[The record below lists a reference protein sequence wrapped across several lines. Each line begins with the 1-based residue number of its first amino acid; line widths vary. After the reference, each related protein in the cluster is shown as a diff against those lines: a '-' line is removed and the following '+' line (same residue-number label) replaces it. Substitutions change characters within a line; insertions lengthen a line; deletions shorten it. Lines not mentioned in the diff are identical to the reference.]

1 MRLLFAC
8 GGTAGH
14 INPALAVASL
24 IRQSDKNAQILFAG
38 NPGGMEATLV
48 PKAGFDFAPIE
59 IQGFQR
65 RISLGNAKRNFEAV
79 RLLMTASGKA
89 KKIIGDFKPDVAMG
103 TGGYVSGPVIRQAA
117 KMGVKTLTHEQN
129 AFPGMTTKL
138 LTKYVDKVLLAVPK
152 AREFLPDGKEYIV
165 TGNPIRQEILF
176 ADREK
181 SRAELGVGNRICLL
195 TFGGSL
201 GARRINEATADLMAF
216 YKDDASEH
224 EREYMVSSTNMRSKP
239 LLHHI
244 HATGQYGVELFP
256 KLLAERGVDVKK
268 NPHIDIREYI
278 HNMPECLA
286 AADLVVC
293 RAGAISLSELEAIGR
308 ASILIPSPNVAENH
322 QYHNAMVLAG
332 KNAAV
337 VIEEKN
343 LTGERLCEAVD
354 QLVTDPQELKNL
366 ARNAAS
372 MAIIDSAQRICK
384 EIYSL
389 L

>member
-1 MRLLFAC
+1 MRILFAC

-24 IRQSDKNAQILFAG
+24 IRQEHKDAQILFAG
-38 NPGGMEATLV
+38 NPEGMEATLV
-48 PKAGFDFAPIE
+48 PKAGYDFAPIE

-65 RISLGNAKRNFEAV
+65 KLSPQNIARNLGAV
-79 RLLMTASGKA
+79 KLLMTASGKA
-89 KKIIGDFKPDVAMG
+89 KKIIESFNPDVAMG

-129 AFPGMTTKL
+129 AFPGVTTKL

-152 AREFLPDGKEYIV
+152 AQEFLPKNKEYIV

-181 SRAELGVGNRICLL
+181 SRAELGVQNRICLL

-201 GARRINEATADLMAF
+201 GARRINEAVADLMTF
-216 YKDDASEH
+216 YKDSA
-224 EREYMVSSTNMRSKP
+224 

-256 KLLAERGVDVKK
+256 KLLLERGVDAKS

-286 AADLVVC
+286 AADLIVC

-322 QYHNAMVLAG
+322 QYHNAMVLG
-332 KNAAV
+332 SKNAAI
-337 VIEEKN
+337 VIEEKA
-343 LTGERLCEAVD
+343 LTGERLCKEVD
-354 QLVTDPQELKNL
+354 QLITDPQELKNL
-366 ARNAAS
+366 AQNAGS
-372 MAIIDSAQRICK
+372 MAIIDSAQRICR

>member
-1 MRLLFAC
+1 MRILFAC

-14 INPALAVASL
+14 INPALSVAAL
-24 IRQSDKNAQILFAG
+24 IRQEHKDAKILFAG

-48 PKAGFDFAPIE
+48 PKAGFDFTPIE

-65 RISLGNAKRNFEAV
+65 RISPENIKRNFNAI

-89 KKIIGDFKPDVAMG
+89 KEIIDDFTPDVAMG

-129 AFPGMTTKL
+129 AFPGVTTKL
-138 LTKYVDKVLLAVPK
+138 LTKYVDKILLAVPK
-152 AREFLPDGKEYIV
+152 AEEFLPGGKQYIV

-176 ADREK
+176 ADRKK
-181 SRAELGVGNRICLL
+181 SREELGVGNRICLL

-201 GARRINEATADLMAF
+201 GALRINEAVADLIA
-216 YKDDASEH
+216 YYQD
-224 EREYMVSSTNMRSKP
+224 KP
-239 LLHHI
+239 VLHHI
-244 HATGQYGVELFP
+244 HATGQYGVDLFP
-256 KLLAERGVDVKK
+256 KLLADRGVNVK
-268 NPHIDIREYI
+268 NNAHIDIREYI

-343 LTGERLCEAVD
+343 LTGERLCKAVD
-354 QLVTDPQELKNL
+354 QLVSDPQELKNL
-366 ARNAAS
+366 SQNAS
-372 MAIIDSAQRICK
+372 SIAIIDSAQRICK

-389 L
+389 LQQR